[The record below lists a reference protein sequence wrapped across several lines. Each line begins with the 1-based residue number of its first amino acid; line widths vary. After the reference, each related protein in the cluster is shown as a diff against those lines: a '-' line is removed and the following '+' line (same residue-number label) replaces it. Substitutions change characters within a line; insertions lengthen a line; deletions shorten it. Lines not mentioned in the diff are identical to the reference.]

1 MAEEKQQLQQPMPQQ
16 VEGSVDWGAFDSTID
31 KILVYGPP
39 RKKIPMP
46 KRGDFHKRF
55 TLRQNPES
63 E

>member
-1 MAEEKQQLQQPMPQQ
+1 MAEEKQQSQHQPPQQ
-16 VEGSVDWGAFDSTID
+16 VEGSVDWEAFDSTID
-31 KILVYGPP
+31 RILAYGPP
-39 RKKIPMP
+39 RKKIPKP